1 MKFHRKKWF
10 AVTAI
15 LLAVIVSVILRKT
28 FTYID
33 VRVEP
38 VRMQN
43 LTITVTATSTGTIKS
58 DNEAKITARR
68 TGRVTR
74 LYFDEGDIVKAGE
87 IVAELDKEEAHYSL
101 KMAEAALQKAEL
113 IVDNL
118 NASYASFKADVE
130 GNIDRAKA
138 ALSEVESRR
147 KRYLSLQEKGYVAA
161 MDVEAIQKEYDIAK
175 ANLISAI
182 SSREMLKAKSDEIKA
197 QEASVREARNSL
209 ALSRLNYE
217 YSFVRSPISGVI
229 TSRPAK
235 LGEGVQKGSVIAM
248 VVSTEQMYVEAFI
261 DEADVAKVRIG
272 QKVNITM
279 DAYPGR
285 VFAGEVYRV
294 SPVVLGGK
302 QETRTFEVRVKFKE
316 DVAVI
321 RPGMSA
327 DIEIIVA
334 NIENVLIVPSQAV
347 IERDGKRYVYTVKDS
362 TARLINIETGRFN
375 WNFTEVRAG
384 IKQGEEI
391 ITNTDASGLRD
402 GARVRRIQ

>member
-1 MKFHRKKWF
+1 MKFRRKWF
-10 AVTAI
+10 AIIAVI
-15 LLAVIVSVILRKT
+15 LVVIVSVILRKT

-58 DNEAKITARR
+58 DNEAKITVRR
-68 TGRVTR
+68 TGRITR
-74 LYFDEGDIVKAGE
+74 LYLDEGDIVKAGE
-87 IVAELDKEEAHYSL
+87 VVAELDKEEALYSL

-113 IVDNL
+113 IVGNL
-118 NASYASFKADVE
+118 TASYASFKADVE
-130 GNIDRAKA
+130 GNIDRARA
-138 ALSEVESRR
+138 VLSEIESRR

-161 MDVEAIQKEYDIAK
+161 MDVEAIQKEYDIAR
-175 ANLISAI
+175 ANLVSAI

-197 QEASVREARNSL
+197 HEASVREARNNL

-235 LGEGVQKGSVIAM
+235 LGEGVQKGSVIAT

-261 DEADVAKVRIG
+261 DEADVARVRTG

-285 VFAGEVYRV
+285 VFTGEVYRI

-334 NIENVLIVPSQAV
+334 DIENVLIVPSQAV
-347 IERDGKRYVYTVKDS
+347 IERDGKRYVYTVKGS
-362 TARLINIETGRFN
+362 TARLINIETGRSN